1 LNSRIIVN
9 VISWIRGAVHYY
21 NNISIINMWKPWILI
36 ALGSA
41 LIADAAARGFAPAD
55 SIAAYNAKHDV

>member
-1 LNSRIIVN
+1 
-9 VISWIRGAVHYY
+9 
-21 NNISIINMWKPWILI
+21 MWKPWILI

-55 SIAAYNAKHDV
+55 SIAAYNAKHDVESVDF